1 MRYTEKPRIKGNRGK
16 LSLTN
21 RVPSAI
27 TDIVDGGFFAFREFV
42 LPFHSGAGFAL
53 VIHGILIQLNKFLF
67 PACQRCLRIPLLNQM
82 LVQLYLERQ
91 EVQELFVLHLQI
103 PDNPGQEII
112 SGEIVHFSVGSR
124 RGYPGTALCTKPVR
138 EPISRGKSSSLRSVT
153 STSSTG
159 PLA

>member
-1 MRYTEKPRIKGNRGK
+1 MRYTEKPHIKGNRGN

-42 LPFHSGAGFAL
+42 LPFHSGADFAL

-67 PACQRCLRIPLLNQM
+67 PECQRCLRIPLLNQM
-82 LVQLYLERQ
+82 LVRLYLERQ

-112 SGEIVHFSVGSR
+112 SGEIVHFVWAVAEDIQELPSVQNR
-124 RGYPGTALCTKPVR
+124 
-138 EPISRGKSSSLRSVT
+138 
-153 STSSTG
+153 
-159 PLA
+159 

>member
-1 MRYTEKPRIKGNRGK
+1 M
-16 LSLTN
+16 TN

-67 PACQRCLRIPLLNQM
+67 PECQRCLRIPLLNQM

-91 EVQELFVLHLQI
+91 ELQELFVLHLQI

-112 SGEIVHFSVGSR
+112 SGEIVHFVWAVAEDIQELPSVQNR
-124 RGYPGTALCTKPVR
+124 
-138 EPISRGKSSSLRSVT
+138 
-153 STSSTG
+153 
-159 PLA
+159 

>member
-1 MRYTEKPRIKGNRGK
+1 MVMGMFLGMGWGFKFCRQALL
-16 LSLTN
+16 LSEIF
-21 RVPSAI
+21 VVA
-27 TDIVDGGFFAFREFV
+27 DG
-42 LPFHSGAGFAL
+42 
-53 VIHGILIQLNKFLF
+53 
-67 PACQRCLRIPLLNQM
+67 QRCLRIPLLNQM

-112 SGEIVHFSVGSR
+112 SGEIVHFVWAVAEDIQELPSVQ
-124 RGYPGTALCTKPVR
+124 KPVR
-138 EPISRGKSSSLRSVT
+138 EPISRGKSSSLRFVT

>member
-1 MRYTEKPRIKGNRGK
+1 M
-16 LSLTN
+16 TN

-67 PACQRCLRIPLLNQM
+67 PECQRCLRIPLLNQM

-91 EVQELFVLHLQI
+91 EVQERFVLHLQI

-112 SGEIVHFSVGSR
+112 SSEIVHFVWAVAEDIQELPSVQNR
-124 RGYPGTALCTKPVR
+124 
-138 EPISRGKSSSLRSVT
+138 
-153 STSSTG
+153 
-159 PLA
+159 